1 MLNAHNVLQSAWQ
14 TAFGTPKT
22 PATVKLQN
30 VSSFRLRPEFQ
41 TRALEQLRGTLAPT
55 HQTTLD
61 NYSGSA
67 TFEVSDETFED
78 VNYWLEAL
86 FGKASPTGTGPYVR
100 DYAAPTTSAIT
111 PQFMTLQY
119 GQKYGQTDEVW
130 QMQDASVASLTLSGA
145 DNTGVQVGG
154 SIIGGKV
161 MPGALAALSDRTG
174 VTRMSGCMASVA
186 IETWTGS
193 TFTPLASSAF
203 SWEISINSNR
213 EYRGYLGDCTPTAYH
228 DQKWNGQLR
237 LSLELNDSTDD
248 YLSAMLSTASAILER
263 QVKIEYKTGTST
275 TERSMAITFAGH
287 SMQAPELF
295 QDRNGVTTYD
305 LVLDGVYN
313 STLGN
318 WLKIETKSATQT
330 LA

>member
-1 MLNAHNVLQSAWQ
+1 MLDAHNVLQSAWQ
-14 TAFGTPKT
+14 SAFGTPNAT
-22 PATVKLQN
+22 ATVKLQN
-30 VSSFRLRPEFQ
+30 VTSFRMRPEFQ

-86 FGKASPTGTGPYVR
+86 FGTASPTGTGPYVR
-100 DYAAPTTSAIT
+100 AYAAPTTAAIT
-111 PQFMTLQY
+111 PHFMTLQW
-119 GQKYGQTDEVW
+119 GQADGVFQL
-130 QMQDASVASLTLSGA
+130 QDASIASLTLSGA

-154 SIIGGKV
+154 SIIAGKV
-161 MPGALAALSDRTG
+161 IPGTLASLLDRTA

-193 TFTPLASSAF
+193 AFTPLASSAF
-203 SWEISINSNR
+203 SWELSINSNR
-213 EYRGYLGDCTPTAYH
+213 EYRSYLGDCTPTAYH

-237 LSLELNDSTDD
+237 LSLELNGTTDD
-248 YLSAMLSTASAILER
+248 YLIAMLGASSAILEK
-263 QVKIEYKTGTST
+263 QVRIKYSTGSGASL
-275 TERSMAITFAGH
+275 RSMTITFAGH
-287 SMQAPELF
+287 SMQAPEFF
-295 QDRNGVTTYD
+295 QNRNGVVTYD

-313 STLGN
+313 PTLAN
-318 WLKIETKSATQT
+318 WLKIETASETAV

>member
-1 MLNAHNVLQSAWQ
+1 MLDAHNVLQSAWQ
-14 TAFGTPKT
+14 SAFGTPKT

-78 VNYWLEAL
+78 VNYWLDAL
-86 FGKASPTGTGPYVR
+86 FGAATPTGNLPYVR
-100 DYAAPTTSAIT
+100 AYNAPTTAAVT
-111 PQFMTLQY
+111 PHFMTLQ
-119 GQKYGQTDEVW
+119 YGQTDEVW
-130 QMQDASVASLTLSGA
+130 QLQDASVASLTLSGA

-161 MPGALAALSDRTG
+161 TAGSLASLSDRTG

-248 YLSAMLSTASAILER
+248 HLIAMLGASSAILEK
-263 QVKIEYKTGTST
+263 QVRIKYSKGSGASL
-275 TERSMAITFAGH
+275 RSMTITFAGH

-295 QDRNGVTTYD
+295 PDRNGVLTYD

-313 STLGN
+313 PTLAN
-318 WLKIETKSATQT
+318 WLKIETSSETAV

>member
-1 MLNAHNVLQSAWQ
+1 MLDAHNVLQSAWQ
-14 TAFGTPKT
+14 SAFGTPKT

-61 NYSGSA
+61 NYAGSA

-86 FGKASPTGTGPYVR
+86 FGTASPTGTGPYVR
-100 DYAAPTTSAIT
+100 AYAAPTTAAIT
-111 PQFMTLQY
+111 PHFMTLQW
-119 GQKYGQTDEVW
+119 GQANGVFQL
-130 QMQDASVASLTLSGA
+130 QDASVASLTLSGA

-154 SIIGGKV
+154 SIVAGKV
-161 MPGALAALSDRTG
+161 IPGTLASLLDRTA

-193 TFTPLASSAF
+193 AFTPLASSAF
-203 SWEISINSNR
+203 SWELSINSNR

-237 LSLELNDSTDD
+237 LSLELNGTTDD
-248 YLSAMLSTASAILER
+248 YLIAMLGASSAILEK
-263 QVKIEYKTGTST
+263 QVRIKYSTGSGASL
-275 TERSMAITFAGH
+275 RSMTITFAGH
-287 SMQAPELF
+287 SMQAPEFF
-295 QDRNGVTTYD
+295 QNRNGVVTYD

-313 STLGN
+313 PTLAN
-318 WLKIETKSATQT
+318 WLKIETASETAV

>member
-41 TRALEQLRGTLAPT
+41 TRALDQLRGTLAPT

-86 FGKASPTGTGPYVR
+86 FGTASPTGSDPYVR
-100 DYAAPTTSAIT
+100 AYAAPLTSAVT
-111 PQFMTLQY
+111 PKFMTLQW
-119 GQKYGQTDEVW
+119 GQTNGVF
-130 QMQDASVASLTLSGA
+130 QIQDASVASLTLSGA
-145 DNTGVQVGG
+145 DNTGIQVGG

-161 MPGALAALSDRTG
+161 TAGTYTSLNDRTG
-174 VTRMSGCMASVA
+174 TTRMSGCMASVSIA
-186 IETWTGS
+186 DWS
-193 TFTPLASSAF
+193 SSSFTALSSSAF
-203 SWEISINSNR
+203 SWELSINSNR
-213 EYRGYLGDCTPTAYH
+213 EYRGYLGDCTPTTYN

-248 YLSAMLSTASAILER
+248 HLIAMLSTASAILER

-313 STLGN
+313 PTLAN

>member
-14 TAFGTPKT
+14 SAFGTPNT
-22 PATVKLQN
+22 TATVKLQN

-41 TRALEQLRGTLAPT
+41 TRVLEQLRGTLAPT

-61 NYSGSA
+61 NYAGSA

-78 VNYWLEAL
+78 VNYWLDAL
-86 FGKASPTGTGPYVR
+86 FGAATPTGTLPYVR
-100 DYAAPTTSAIT
+100 AYNAPTTAAVT
-111 PQFMTLQY
+111 PHFMTLQ
-119 GQKYGQTDEVW
+119 YGQTDEVW
-130 QMQDASVASLTLSGA
+130 QLQDASVASLTLSGA

-161 MPGALAALSDRTG
+161 TAGSLASLSDRTG
-174 VTRMSGCMASVA
+174 VTRMSGCMASVGIA
-186 IETWTGS
+186 TWDTS
-193 TFTPLASSAF
+193 SFTTLANSAF
-203 SWEISINSNR
+203 SWELSINSNR
-213 EYRGYLGDCTPTAYH
+213 EYRGYLGNCTPTAYS

-237 LSLELNDSTDD
+237 LSLELNGTTDD
-248 YLSAMLSTASAILER
+248 HLIAMLSTASAILER

>member
-14 TAFGTPKT
+14 NAFGTPKT

-61 NYSGSA
+61 NYAGSA

-78 VNYWLEAL
+78 INYWLEAL
-86 FGKASPTGTGPYVR
+86 FGSATPTGTLPYVR
-100 DYAAPTTSAIT
+100 AYAAPTTSAVT
-111 PQFMTLQY
+111 PRFMTLQY
-119 GQKYGQTDEVW
+119 GQTNEVW
-130 QMQDASVASLTLSGA
+130 QLQDASVASLTLSGA

-174 VTRMSGCMASVA
+174 VTRMSGCMASIA
-186 IETWTGS
+186 IAAWDS
-193 TFTPLASSAF
+193 SSFTTLANSAF
-203 SWEISINSNR
+203 SWELSINSNR
-213 EYRGYLGDCTPTAYH
+213 EYRGYLGNCTPTAYS

-237 LSLELNDSTDD
+237 LSFELNDTTDD
-248 YLSAMLSTASAILER
+248 HLIAMLSTASAILER

-313 STLGN
+313 PTLAN

>member
-61 NYSGSA
+61 NYAGSA

-86 FGKASPTGTGPYVR
+86 FGAVTPSGNLPYVR
-100 DYAAPTTSAIT
+100 AYNAPTTAAVT
-111 PQFMTLQY
+111 PHFMTLQ
-119 GQKYGQTDEVW
+119 YGQTDEVW
-130 QMQDASVASLTLSGA
+130 QLQDASVASLTLSGA

-161 MPGALAALSDRTG
+161 TAGSLASLSDRTG
-174 VTRMSGCMASVA
+174 VTRMSGCMASVGIA
-186 IETWTGS
+186 TWDTS
-193 TFTPLASSAF
+193 SFTTLANSAF
-203 SWEISINSNR
+203 SWELSINSNR
-213 EYRGYLGDCTPTAYH
+213 EYRGYLGDCAPTAYN

-237 LSLELNDSTDD
+237 LSLELNDTTDD
-248 YLSAMLSTASAILER
+248 HLIAMLGASSAILEK
-263 QVKIEYKTGTST
+263 QVRITYKTGTST

-295 QDRNGVTTYD
+295 QDRNGVITYD

-313 STLGN
+313 PTLAN

>member
-61 NYSGSA
+61 NYAGSA

-78 VNYWLEAL
+78 INYWLEAL
-86 FGKASPTGTGPYVR
+86 FGSATPTGNLPYVR
-100 DYAAPTTSAIT
+100 AYAAPTTSAVT
-111 PQFMTLQY
+111 PRFMTLQ
-119 GQKYGQTDEVW
+119 YGQTDEVW
-130 QMQDASVASLTLSGA
+130 QLQDASVASLTLSGA

-161 MPGALAALSDRTG
+161 TAGSLASLSDRTG

-186 IETWTGS
+186 IAAWDS
-193 TFTPLASSAF
+193 SSFTTLANSAF
-203 SWEISINSNR
+203 SWELSINSNR
-213 EYRGYLGDCTPTAYH
+213 EYRGYLGNCTPTAYS

-237 LSLELNDSTDD
+237 LSFELNDTTDD
-248 YLSAMLSTASAILER
+248 HLIAMLGASSAILEK
-263 QVKIEYKTGTST
+263 QVRITYKTGTGSG
-275 TERSMAITFAGH
+275 ERSMVITFAGH

-313 STLGN
+313 PTLAN
-318 WLKIETKSATQT
+318 WLKIETASETAV

>member
-14 TAFGTPKT
+14 SAFGTPNT
-22 PATVKLQN
+22 TATVKLQN

-41 TRALEQLRGTLAPT
+41 TRVLEQLRGTLAPT

-61 NYSGSA
+61 NYAGSA

-78 VNYWLEAL
+78 VNYWLDAL
-86 FGKASPTGTGPYVR
+86 FGAATPTGTLPYVR
-100 DYAAPTTSAIT
+100 AYNAPTTAAVT
-111 PQFMTLQY
+111 PHFMTLQ
-119 GQKYGQTDEVW
+119 YGQTDEVW
-130 QMQDASVASLTLSGA
+130 QLQDASVASLTLSGA

-161 MPGALAALSDRTG
+161 TAGSLASLSDRTG
-174 VTRMSGCMASVA
+174 VTRMSGCMASVGIA
-186 IETWTGS
+186 TWDTS
-193 TFTPLASSAF
+193 SFTTLANSAF
-203 SWEISINSNR
+203 SWELSINSNR
-213 EYRGYLGDCTPTAYH
+213 EYRGYLGNCTPTAYS

-237 LSLELNDSTDD
+237 LSLELNGTADD
-248 YLSAMLSTASAILER
+248 HLIAMLSTASAILER

>member
-1 MLNAHNVLQSAWQ
+1 MLDAHNVLQSAWQ
-14 TAFGTPKT
+14 NAFGTPKT

-61 NYSGSA
+61 NYAGSA

-78 VNYWLEAL
+78 INYWLEAL
-86 FGKASPTGTGPYVR
+86 FGSATPTGTLPYVR
-100 DYAAPTTSAIT
+100 AYNAPTTAAVT
-111 PQFMTLQY
+111 PRFMTLQY
-119 GQKYGQTDEVW
+119 GQTNEVW
-130 QMQDASVASLTLSGA
+130 QLQDASVASLTLSGA

-174 VTRMSGCMASVA
+174 VTRMSGCMASIA
-186 IETWTGS
+186 IAAWDS
-193 TFTPLASSAF
+193 SSFTTLANSAF
-203 SWEISINSNR
+203 SWELSINSNR
-213 EYRGYLGDCTPTAYH
+213 EYRGYLGNCTPTAYS

-237 LSLELNDSTDD
+237 LSFELNDTTDD
-248 YLSAMLSTASAILER
+248 HLIAMLSTASAILER

-305 LVLDGVYN
+305 LVLNGVYN

>member
-1 MLNAHNVLQSAWQ
+1 MLDAHNVLQSAWQ
-14 TAFGTPKT
+14 SAFGTPKT

-78 VNYWLEAL
+78 VNYWLDAL
-86 FGKASPTGTGPYVR
+86 FGAATATGNLPYVR
-100 DYAAPTTSAIT
+100 AYNAPTTAAVT
-111 PQFMTLQY
+111 PHFMTLQ
-119 GQKYGQTDEVW
+119 YGQTDEVW
-130 QMQDASVASLTLSGA
+130 QLQDASVASLTLSGA

-161 MPGALAALSDRTG
+161 MQGALAALSDRTG

-203 SWEISINSNR
+203 SWELSINSNR
-213 EYRGYLGDCTPTAYH
+213 EYRGYLGDCTPTAYN

-237 LSLELNDSTDD
+237 LSLELNDTTDD
-248 YLSAMLSTASAILER
+248 HLIAMLGASSAILEK
-263 QVKIEYKTGTST
+263 QVRITYKTGTGKG
-275 TERSMAITFAGH
+275 ERSMAITFAGH

-295 QDRNGVTTYD
+295 PDRNGVITYD

-313 STLGN
+313 PTLAN

>member
-1 MLNAHNVLQSAWQ
+1 MLDAHNVLQSAWQ
-14 TAFGTPKT
+14 SAFGTPNT
-22 PATVKLQN
+22 TATVKLQN

-61 NYSGSA
+61 NYAGSA

-86 FGKASPTGTGPYVR
+86 FGTASPTGTGPYVR
-100 DYAAPTTSAIT
+100 AYAAPTTAAIT
-111 PQFMTLQY
+111 PHFMTLQW
-119 GQKYGQTDEVW
+119 GQADGVFQL
-130 QMQDASVASLTLSGA
+130 QDASIASLTLSGA

-154 SIIGGKV
+154 SIIAGKV
-161 MPGALAALSDRTG
+161 IPGTLASLLDRTA

-193 TFTPLASSAF
+193 AFTPLASSAF
-203 SWEISINSNR
+203 SWELSINSNR

-237 LSLELNDSTDD
+237 LSLELNATTDD
-248 YLSAMLSTASAILER
+248 YLIAMLGASSAILEK
-263 QVKIEYKTGTST
+263 QVRIKYSTGSGASL
-275 TERSMAITFAGH
+275 RSMTITFAGH
-287 SMQAPELF
+287 SMQAPEFF
-295 QDRNGVTTYD
+295 QNRNGVVTYD

-313 STLGN
+313 PTLAN
-318 WLKIETKSATQT
+318 WLKIETASETAV

>member
-14 TAFGTPKT
+14 SAFGTPNT
-22 PATVKLQN
+22 TATVKLQN

-61 NYSGSA
+61 NYAGSA

-78 VNYWLEAL
+78 INYWLEAL
-86 FGKASPTGTGPYVR
+86 FGSATPTGNLPYVR
-100 DYAAPTTSAIT
+100 AYAAPTTAAVT
-111 PQFMTLQY
+111 PHFMTLQW
-119 GQKYGQTDEVW
+119 GQAKGVFQL
-130 QMQDASVASLTLSGA
+130 QDASVASLTLSGA
-145 DNTGVQVGG
+145 DNTGIQVGG

-161 MPGALAALSDRTG
+161 TAGTYTSLNDRTG
-174 VTRMSGCMASVA
+174 TTRMSGCMAKISGA
-186 IETWTGS
+186 DWTS
-193 TFTPLASSAF
+193 DTFTELVDAAF
-203 SWEISINSNR
+203 SWELSINSNR

-237 LSLELNDSTDD
+237 LSLELKTATAA
-248 YLSAMLSTASAILER
+248 YLNTMLASAGSAIL
-263 QVKIEYKTGTST
+263 QKQFKIEYTTGADASL
-275 TERSMAITFAGH
+275 RSMAVTFAGH

-295 QDRNGVTTYD
+295 PDRNGVTTYD
-305 LVLDGVYN
+305 LILDGVYC
-313 STLGN
+313 SKLGN
-318 WLKIETKSATQT
+318 WLKIQTKSETKT

>member
-14 TAFGTPKT
+14 TAFGTANPT
-22 PATVKLQN
+22 ATVKLQN

-61 NYSGSA
+61 NYAGSA

-86 FGKASPTGTGPYVR
+86 FGTASPTGSDPYVR
-100 DYAAPTTSAIT
+100 AYAAPLTSAVT
-111 PQFMTLQY
+111 PKFMTLLW
-119 GQKYGQTDEVW
+119 GQANGVFQL
-130 QMQDASVASLTLSGA
+130 QDASVASLTLSGA

-154 SIIGGKV
+154 SIVAGKV
-161 MPGALAALSDRTG
+161 IPGTLASLSDRTG

-186 IETWTGS
+186 IAAWDS
-193 TFTPLASSAF
+193 SSFTTLANSAF
-203 SWEISINSNR
+203 SWELSINSNR
-213 EYRGYLGDCTPTAYH
+213 EYRGYLGNCTPTAYS

-237 LSLELNDSTDD
+237 LSFELNDTTDD
-248 YLSAMLSTASAILER
+248 YLIAMLSTASAILER

>member
-1 MLNAHNVLQSAWQ
+1 MLDAHNVLQSAWQ

-61 NYSGSA
+61 NYAGSA

-86 FGKASPTGTGPYVR
+86 FGTASPTGTGPYVR
-100 DYAAPTTSAIT
+100 AYAAPTTAAIT
-111 PQFMTLQY
+111 PHFMTLQW
-119 GQKYGQTDEVW
+119 GQANGVFQL
-130 QMQDASVASLTLSGA
+130 QDASVASLTLSGA

-154 SIIGGKV
+154 SIVAGKV
-161 MPGALAALSDRTG
+161 IPGTLASLLDRTA

-193 TFTPLASSAF
+193 AFTPLASSAF
-203 SWEISINSNR
+203 SWELSINSNR

-237 LSLELNDSTDD
+237 LSLELNGTTDD
-248 YLSAMLSTASAILER
+248 YLIAMLGASSAILEK
-263 QVKIEYKTGTST
+263 QVRIKYSTGSGASL
-275 TERSMAITFAGH
+275 RSMTITFAGH
-287 SMQAPELF
+287 SMQAPEFF
-295 QDRNGVTTYD
+295 QNRNGVVTYD

-313 STLGN
+313 PTLAN
-318 WLKIETKSATQT
+318 WLKIETASETAV

>member
-1 MLNAHNVLQSAWQ
+1 MLDAHNVLQSAWQ
-14 TAFGTPKT
+14 TVFGTPKT

-30 VSSFRLRPEFQ
+30 VSSFRLRPEFE

-61 NYSGSA
+61 NYAGSA

-78 VNYWLEAL
+78 VNYWLDAL
-86 FGKASPTGTGPYVR
+86 FGAATATGSLPYVR
-100 DYAAPTTSAIT
+100 AYNAPTTAAVT
-111 PQFMTLQY
+111 PHFMTLQY
-119 GQKYGQTDEVW
+119 GQTNEVW
-130 QMQDASVASLTLSGA
+130 QLQDASVASLTLSGA

-161 MPGALAALSDRTG
+161 MPGALAALSDRTA

-186 IETWTGS
+186 IETWSGS

-203 SWEISINSNR
+203 SWELSVNSNR
-213 EYRGYLGDCTPTAYH
+213 EYRGYLGDCTPTAYN
-228 DQKWNGQLR
+228 DQKWSGQLR
-237 LSLELNDSTDD
+237 LSLELNDTTDD
-248 YLSAMLSTASAILER
+248 HLIAMLGASSAILEK
-263 QVKIEYKTGTST
+263 QVRITYKTGTGSG
-275 TERSMAITFAGH
+275 ERSMAITFAGH

-295 QDRNGVTTYD
+295 PDRNGVTTYD

-313 STLGN
+313 PTLAN

>member
-14 TAFGTPKT
+14 TAFGTANPT
-22 PATVKLQN
+22 ATVKLQN

-41 TRALEQLRGTLAPT
+41 TRVLEQLRGTLAPT

-86 FGKASPTGTGPYVR
+86 FGTASLSGTGPYAR
-100 DYAAPTTSAIT
+100 AYAAPLTSAVT
-111 PQFMTLQY
+111 PKFMTLQW
-119 GQKYGQTDEVW
+119 GQTNGVF
-130 QMQDASVASLTLSGA
+130 QIQDASVASLTLSGA
-145 DNTGVQVGG
+145 DNTGIQVGG

-161 MPGALAALSDRTG
+161 TAGTYTSLNDRTG
-174 VTRMSGCMASVA
+174 TTRMSGCMASVGIA
-186 IETWTGS
+186 TWDTS
-193 TFTPLASSAF
+193 SFTTLANSAF
-203 SWEISINSNR
+203 SWELSINSNR
-213 EYRGYLGDCTPTAYH
+213 EYRGYLGSCTPTAYH

-237 LSLELNDSTDD
+237 LSLELNTTTAA
-248 YLSAMLSTASAILER
+248 YLNTMLASAGSAIL
-263 QVKIEYKTGTST
+263 QKQFKIEYTTGTGTS
-275 TERSMAITFAGH
+275 ERSMVITFAGH

-295 QDRNGVTTYD
+295 PDRNGVTTYD

-313 STLGN
+313 SKLAN

>member
-1 MLNAHNVLQSAWQ
+1 MLDAHNVLQSAWQ
-14 TAFGTPKT
+14 SAFGTAVT
-22 PATVKLQN
+22 TATVKLQN
-30 VSSFRLRPEFQ
+30 VSSFKLRPEFE

-61 NYSGSA
+61 HYAGSA

-86 FGKASPTGTGPYVR
+86 FGAVSPVGASAPYTR
-100 DYAAPTTSAIT
+100 TYNAPTTGGVT
-111 PQFMTLQY
+111 PHFMTLQ
-119 GQKYGQTDEVW
+119 YGQTDEVW
-130 QMQDASVASLTLSGA
+130 QLQDASVASLTLSGA

-161 MPGALAALSDRTG
+161 VEGALQALADRTAI
-174 VTRMSGCMASVA
+174 TRMSGCMAYVA
-186 IETWTGS
+186 VAPWSSS
-193 TFTPLASSAF
+193 TFAELANSAF
-203 SWEISINSNR
+203 SWELSINSNR

-237 LSLELNDSTDD
+237 LSLELNNSTDD
-248 YLSAMLSTASAILER
+248 YLIAMLGAASAILER
-263 QVKIEYKTGTST
+263 QIRITYTVGEGANL
-275 TERSMAITFAGH
+275 RSMVITFAGH
-287 SMQAPELF
+287 SMQAPEIF

-313 STLGN
+313 PTLGN
-318 WLKIETKSATQT
+318 WLKIETKSETAI

>member
-61 NYSGSA
+61 NYAGSA

-78 VNYWLEAL
+78 VNYWLDAL
-86 FGKASPTGTGPYVR
+86 FGAATPTGTLPYVR
-100 DYAAPTTSAIT
+100 AYNAPTTAAVT
-111 PQFMTLQY
+111 PHFMTLQ
-119 GQKYGQTDEVW
+119 YGQTDEVW
-130 QMQDASVASLTLSGA
+130 QLQDASVASLTLSGA

-161 MPGALAALSDRTG
+161 TAGSLASLSDRTG
-174 VTRMSGCMASVA
+174 VTRMSGCMASVGIA
-186 IETWTGS
+186 TWDTS
-193 TFTPLASSAF
+193 SFTTLANSAF
-203 SWEISINSNR
+203 SWELSINSNR
-213 EYRGYLGDCTPTAYH
+213 EYRGYLGNCTPTAYS

-237 LSLELNDSTDD
+237 LSFELNDTTDD
-248 YLSAMLSTASAILER
+248 HLIAMLSTASAILER

-313 STLGN
+313 PTLAN

>member
-1 MLNAHNVLQSAWQ
+1 MLDAHNVLQSAWQ
-14 TAFGTPKT
+14 SKFGTPNAT
-22 PATVKLQN
+22 ATVKLQN

-100 DYAAPTTSAIT
+100 AYAAPTTSAIT
-111 PQFMTLQY
+111 PQFMTLQW
-119 GQKYGQTDEVW
+119 GQTNGVF
-130 QMQDASVASLTLSGA
+130 QLQDASVASLTLSGA

-154 SIIGGKV
+154 SIVAGKV
-161 MPGALAALSDRTG
+161 IQGTLASFSLDRTA

-186 IETWTGS
+186 IETWAGS
-193 TFTPLASSAF
+193 AFTPLASSAF
-203 SWEISINSNR
+203 SWELSINSNR

-237 LSLELNDSTDD
+237 LSLELNAKTHD
-248 YLSAMLSTASAILER
+248 YLIAMLGASSAILEK
-263 QVKIEYKTGTST
+263 QVRIKYSTGS
-275 TERSMAITFAGH
+275 EASLRSMTITFAGH
-287 SMQAPELF
+287 SMQAPEFF
-295 QDRNGVTTYD
+295 QNRNGVVTYD

-313 STLGN
+313 PTLAN
-318 WLKIETKSATQT
+318 WLKIETASETAV

>member
-30 VSSFRLRPEFQ
+30 VSSFRLRPEFE

-86 FGKASPTGTGPYVR
+86 FGTASPSGAGPYAR
-100 DYAAPTTSAIT
+100 AYAAPTTAAVT
-111 PQFMTLQY
+111 PHFMTLQW
-119 GQKYGQTDEVW
+119 GQANGVFQL
-130 QMQDASVASLTLSGA
+130 QDASVASLTLSGA
-145 DNTGVQVGG
+145 NNTGVQVGG
-154 SIIGGKV
+154 SILGGKV
-161 MPGALAALSDRTG
+161 VAGALQSLADRTA

-213 EYRGYLGDCTPTAYH
+213 EYRGYLGDCTPTAYN

-237 LSLELNDSTDD
+237 LSLELNDTTDD
-248 YLSAMLSTASAILER
+248 HLIAMLGASSAILEK
-263 QVKIEYKTGTST
+263 QVRITYKTGTGSG
-275 TERSMAITFAGH
+275 ERSMAITFAGH

-295 QDRNGVTTYD
+295 PDRNGVITYD

-313 STLGN
+313 PTLAN

>member
-1 MLNAHNVLQSAWQ
+1 MLDAHNVLQSAWH

-61 NYSGSA
+61 NYAGSA

-78 VNYWLEAL
+78 VNYWLDAL
-86 FGKASPTGTGPYVR
+86 FGAATATGSLPYVR
-100 DYAAPTTSAIT
+100 AYNAPTTAAVT
-111 PQFMTLQY
+111 PHFMTLQ
-119 GQKYGQTDEVW
+119 YGQTDEVW
-130 QMQDASVASLTLSGA
+130 QLQDASVASLTLSGA

-161 MPGALAALSDRTG
+161 IQGTLASPSDRTG
-174 VTRMSGCMASVA
+174 VTRMSGCMASVGIA
-186 IETWTGS
+186 TWDTS
-193 TFTPLASSAF
+193 SFTTLANSAF
-203 SWEISINSNR
+203 SWELSINSNR
-213 EYRGYLGDCTPTAYH
+213 EYRGYLGDCTPTAYS

-237 LSLELNDSTDD
+237 LSLELNDTTDD
-248 YLSAMLSTASAILER
+248 HLIAMLGASSAILEK
-263 QVKIEYKTGTST
+263 QVRITYKTGTST

>member
-1 MLNAHNVLQSAWQ
+1 MLDAHNVLQSAWQ
-14 TAFGTPKT
+14 SAFGTPSAT
-22 PATVKLQN
+22 ATVKLQN
-30 VSSFRLRPEFQ
+30 VTSFRMRPEFQ

-61 NYSGSA
+61 NYAGSA

-86 FGKASPTGTGPYVR
+86 FGTASPTGTGPYVR
-100 DYAAPTTSAIT
+100 AYAAPTTAAIT
-111 PQFMTLQY
+111 PHFMTLQW
-119 GQKYGQTDEVW
+119 GQADGVFQL
-130 QMQDASVASLTLSGA
+130 QDASVASLTLSGA

-154 SIIGGKV
+154 SIVAGKV
-161 MPGALAALSDRTG
+161 IPGTLASLLDRTA

-193 TFTPLASSAF
+193 AFAPLASSAF
-203 SWEISINSNR
+203 SWELSINSNR

-237 LSLELNDSTDD
+237 LSLELNGTTDD
-248 YLSAMLSTASAILER
+248 YLIAMLGASSSILEK
-263 QVKIEYKTGTST
+263 QVRIKYSTGSGASL
-275 TERSMAITFAGH
+275 RSMTITFAGH
-287 SMQAPELF
+287 SMQAPEFF
-295 QDRNGVTTYD
+295 QNRNGVVTYD

-313 STLGN
+313 PTLAN
-318 WLKIETKSATQT
+318 WLKIETASETAV

>member
-1 MLNAHNVLQSAWQ
+1 MLDAHNVLQSAWQ
-14 TAFGTPKT
+14 PTFGTPKT

-61 NYSGSA
+61 NYAGSA

-86 FGKASPTGTGPYVR
+86 FGTASPTGPGPYVR
-100 DYAAPTTSAIT
+100 AYAAPTTSAIT
-111 PQFMTLQY
+111 PHFMTLQ
-119 GQKYGQTDEVW
+119 YGQTDEVW
-130 QMQDASVASLTLSGA
+130 QLQDASVASLTLSGA

-161 MPGALAALSDRTG
+161 TAGSLASLSDRTG

-248 YLSAMLSTASAILER
+248 HLIAMLGASSAILEK
-263 QVKIEYKTGTST
+263 QVRIKYSKGSGASL
-275 TERSMAITFAGH
+275 RSMTITFAGH

-295 QDRNGVTTYD
+295 PDRNGVLTYD

-313 STLGN
+313 PTLAN
-318 WLKIETKSATQT
+318 WLKIETSSETAV

>member
-1 MLNAHNVLQSAWQ
+1 MLDAHNVLQSAWQ

-61 NYSGSA
+61 NYAGSA

-78 VNYWLEAL
+78 INYWLEAL
-86 FGKASPTGTGPYVR
+86 FGSATPTGNLPYVR
-100 DYAAPTTSAIT
+100 AYAAPTTAAIT
-111 PQFMTLQY
+111 PHFMTLQ
-119 GQKYGQTDEVW
+119 YGQTDEVW
-130 QMQDASVASLTLSGA
+130 QLQDASVASLTLSGA

-161 MPGALAALSDRTG
+161 TAGSLASLPDRTG

-186 IETWTGS
+186 IAAWDS
-193 TFTPLASSAF
+193 SSFTTLANSAF
-203 SWEISINSNR
+203 SWELSINSNR
-213 EYRGYLGDCTPTAYH
+213 EYRGYLGNCTPTAYS

-237 LSLELNDSTDD
+237 LSFELNDTTDD
-248 YLSAMLSTASAILER
+248 HLIAMLSTASAILER

-313 STLGN
+313 PTLAN

>member
-14 TAFGTPKT
+14 TAFGTPNAT
-22 PATVKLQN
+22 ATVKLQN
-30 VSSFRLRPEFQ
+30 VSSFRLRPEFE

-61 NYSGSA
+61 HYSGSA

-86 FGKASPTGTGPYVR
+86 FGAATPSGTGAPYTR
-100 DYAAPTTSAIT
+100 SYAAPTTAAVI
-111 PQFMTLQY
+111 PHFMTLQW
-119 GQKYGQTDEVW
+119 GQANGVF

-145 DNTGVQVGG
+145 NNSGVQIGG

-161 MPGALAALSDRTG
+161 MPCTLASLSYRTA

-186 IETWTGS
+186 IETWSGS

-203 SWEISINSNR
+203 SWELSVNSNR
-213 EYRGYLGDCTPTAYH
+213 EYRGYLGDCTPTAYN

-237 LSLELNDSTDD
+237 LSLELNDTTDD
-248 YLSAMLSTASAILER
+248 HLIAMLGASSAILEK
-263 QVKIEYKTGTST
+263 QVRITYKTGTGSG
-275 TERSMAITFAGH
+275 ERSMAITFAGH

-295 QDRNGVTTYD
+295 PDRNGVITYD

-313 STLGN
+313 PTLAN
-318 WLKIETKSATQT
+318 WLKIETKSETAS

>member
-1 MLNAHNVLQSAWQ
+1 MLDAHNVLQSAWQ

-61 NYSGSA
+61 NYAGSA

-86 FGKASPTGTGPYVR
+86 FGTASPTGTGPYVR
-100 DYAAPTTSAIT
+100 AYAAPTTAAIT
-111 PQFMTLQY
+111 PHFMTLQW
-119 GQKYGQTDEVW
+119 GQADGVFQL
-130 QMQDASVASLTLSGA
+130 QDASIASLTLSGA

-154 SIIGGKV
+154 SIIAGKV
-161 MPGALAALSDRTG
+161 IPGTLASLLDRTA

-193 TFTPLASSAF
+193 AFTPLASSAF
-203 SWEISINSNR
+203 SWELSINSNR

-237 LSLELNDSTDD
+237 LSLELNGTTDD
-248 YLSAMLSTASAILER
+248 YLIAMLGASSAILEK
-263 QVKIEYKTGTST
+263 QVRIKYSTGSGASL
-275 TERSMAITFAGH
+275 RSMTITFAGH
-287 SMQAPELF
+287 SMQAPEFF
-295 QDRNGVTTYD
+295 QNRNGVVTYD

-313 STLGN
+313 PTLAN
-318 WLKIETKSATQT
+318 WLKIETASETAV

>member
-1 MLNAHNVLQSAWQ
+1 MINSLNVLQFAWQ
-14 TAFGTPKT
+14 SAFGTAAST
-22 PATVKLQN
+22 ATVKLQN
-30 VSSFRLRPEFQ
+30 VSSFRMRPEFE
-41 TRALEQLRGTLAPT
+41 TRALDQLRGSLAPT
-55 HQTTLD
+55 YQSTLD
-61 NYSGSA
+61 NYAGSA
-67 TFEVSDETFED
+67 TFEVSDESFED
-78 VNYWLEAL
+78 VNYWLDSL
-86 FGKASPTGTGPYVR
+86 FGTVSPTGAGPYVR
-100 DYAAPTTSAIT
+100 AYAAPTTAAIT
-111 PQFMTLQY
+111 PHFMTLQ
-119 GQKYGQTDEVW
+119 YGQTDEVW
-130 QMQDASVASLTLSGA
+130 QLQDASVASLTLSGA

-161 MPGALAALSDRTG
+161 TAGSLASLPDRTG

-186 IETWTGS
+186 IAAWDS
-193 TFTPLASSAF
+193 SSFTTLANSAF
-203 SWEISINSNR
+203 SWELSINSNR
-213 EYRGYLGDCTPTAYH
+213 EYRGYLGNCTPTAYS

-237 LSLELNDSTDD
+237 LSFELNDTTDD
-248 YLSAMLSTASAILER
+248 HLIAMLSTASAILER

-313 STLGN
+313 PTLAN